1 MIKIVNFSKI
11 KNLQSLSKI
20 LDRRKEGSKTNTS
33 IVNVILKDIKKNKIK
48 SVIKFEKKFSQN
60 ILKYILIP

>member
-20 LDRRKEGSKTNTS
+20 LDRRKERSKTNTS
-33 IVNVILKDIKKNKIK
+33 IVNVILKDIKKIK
-48 SVIKFEKKFSQN
+48 LNQ
-60 ILKYILIP
+60 